1 MAKAKSKLEIIIEY
15 IKGLPEG
22 TKISVRQVS
31 SYLGVS
37 EGTSYR
43 AIKQAEKEGLVKTIE
58 RVGTIRI
65 IKREDHIVGNLTF
78 EQVNRVIQGT
88 VLTGAAYLN
97 REISRFIIGAMR
109 TEEIEKYL
117 EDSAFLIVG
126 NREDAQHRAINNGA
140 GILITGGFRASRE
153 ILDKAEASGVP
164 VISTEHDTF
173 SIASIIHRELYSL
186 SLISEV
192 ITAND
197 LMIKQSDYSIDLNG
211 DFSRFVSNDKITFLV
226 DDDRFLG
233 TLRSQDVHSINKD
246 NYKNYL
252 HQDIHVPV
260 NTTIQSL
267 RQLMTWHQLN
277 IIPVVNESQRFAG
290 VVHRRDVFK
299 DITPHKLQTG
309 MSTEEI
315 IDREITIKEDSIHM
329 KVLPFMTDEFGTLT
343 QTGFMR
349 LVERMIMTLL
359 NDYDIMNYHI
369 DSMNMT
375 NLKLVQINQHIQ
387 LKGEILD
394 LGGQYIKLEVKTI
407 TDGVVYNK
415 VGIMVQYFK

>member
-1 MAKAKSKLEIIIEY
+1 M
-15 IKGLPEG
+15 
-22 TKISVRQVS
+22 
-31 SYLGVS
+31 
-37 EGTSYR
+37 
-43 AIKQAEKEGLVKTIE
+43 
-58 RVGTIRI
+58 
-65 IKREDHIVGNLTF
+65 
-78 EQVNRVIQGT
+78 
-88 VLTGAAYLN
+88 
-97 REISRFIIGAMR
+97 
-109 TEEIEKYL
+109 
-117 EDSAFLIVG
+117 
-126 NREDAQHRAINNGA
+126 
-140 GILITGGFRASRE
+140 
-153 ILDKAEASGVP
+153 P